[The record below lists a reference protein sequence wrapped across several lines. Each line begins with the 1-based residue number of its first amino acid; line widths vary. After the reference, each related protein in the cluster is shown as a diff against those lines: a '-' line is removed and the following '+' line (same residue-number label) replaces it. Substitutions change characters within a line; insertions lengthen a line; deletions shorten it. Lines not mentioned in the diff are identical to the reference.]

1 MKEFFETRL
10 KLKRKILVVDDEEIE
25 RRMLKKI
32 LENDYEVLLA
42 PDGNEALSIM
52 KEKHETLSLVL
63 LDIMMP
69 NLDGYE
75 FLNEIAKDRE
85 LEKIP
90 VIVLTADA
98 SAEVKCIKLGAVDF
112 IPKPYDVPEVIR
124 TRINRTILLFES
136 RSLIS
141 ATKTDSLTVLLQ
153 RDYFMNYVS
162 MADHYAPDQDR
173 DILVL
178 DINRF
183 HIINEIHGRAYA
195 NKLIS
200 EIGLCINDYIADKY
214 GVACR
219 NSGDSFYIYLL
230 HQEKP
235 EELLWQIHLHLED
248 VLGEDKVS
256 IRMGVY
262 SHVDK
267 SLDIEKRF
275 DCALLACNSVK
286 DNHKGDVAYYDI
298 DMHKKE
304 SFEERLMSDMEKG
317 ISEGQFE
324 VYYQPKFS
332 IQGEKP
338 ELASAEALVRWKHPE
353 LGTINPD
360 TFISVFEKNCL
371 IQKLDHFIWKKA
383 ANQVSEW
390 KKRYGISIPVSVNVS
405 RVDLLEPDFVET
417 VCKIVRDANISSAD
431 YMLEVTE
438 SAYTEDSQNIINIV
452 GQLRSLG
459 FHIEMDDFGTGY
471 SSLNMIS
478 SLPLDVLKLDM
489 GFVKHIHEDQKALRM
504 VEIVMEI
511 AQMLGVR
518 TVAEGVEVEAQHE
531 LLKKLGVDLI
541 QGFYYS
547 RPVPVVEFE
556 KFIKERVK
564 HDKH

>member
-1 MKEFFETRL
+1 MKEFVENSL
-10 KLKRKILVVDDEEIE
+10 KIKRRILVVDDEEIE

-32 LENDYEVLLA
+32 LEKDYEVFLA
-42 PDGNEALSIM
+42 SDGNEALSIM
-52 KEKHETLSLVL
+52 REKHETLSLVL

-75 FLNEIAKDRE
+75 FLNEIGKDRE

-98 SAEVKCIKLGAVDF
+98 SAEVKSIKLGAVDF

-124 TRINRTILLFES
+124 IRINRTILLFES
-136 RSLIS
+136 RNLIT
-141 ATKTDSLTVLLQ
+141 ATKTDSLTVLMQ
-153 RDYFMNYVS
+153 RDYFMNYVR
-162 MADHYAPDQDR
+162 MADHYSPEQDR
-173 DILVL
+173 DIIAL

-195 NKLIS
+195 DRVIS
-200 EIGLCINDYIADKY
+200 EIGLCINSYIADKY

-230 HQEKP
+230 HQENP

-248 VLGEDKVS
+248 VLGEDKIS

-286 DNHKGDVAYYDI
+286 DNRKGDVAYYDI

-304 SFEERLMSDMEKG
+304 NFEVRLISDMEKG

-332 IQGEKP
+332 IQGEKSQ
-338 ELASAEALVRWKHPE
+338 LASAEALIRWKHPE
-353 LGTINPD
+353 LGVINPD
-360 TFISVFEKNCL
+360 TFISVFEKNGM
-371 IQKLDHFIWKKA
+371 IQKLDHYVWEKA
-383 ANQVSEW
+383 ARQVAEW
-390 KKRYGISIPVSVNVS
+390 KARFGISIPVSVNVS
-405 RVDLLEPDFVET
+405 RIDLLEPDFVET
-417 VCKIVRDANISSAD
+417 VCRIVRDAKISSAE
-431 YMLEVTE
+431 YFIEVTE
-438 SAYTEDSQNIINIV
+438 SAYTDDSQNIIDIV

-489 GFVKHIHEDQKALRM
+489 GFVKHIHEDAKALRM

-531 LLKKLGVDLI
+531 ILKKIGVDLI

-547 RPVPVVEFE
+547 RPVPADEFE
-556 KFIKERVK
+556 KFIKERIK
-564 HDKH
+564 NDKH

>member
-1 MKEFFETRL
+1 MKEFVENSL
-10 KLKRKILVVDDEEIE
+10 KIKRRILVVDDEEIE

-32 LENDYEVLLA
+32 LEKDYEVFLA
-42 PDGNEALSIM
+42 SDGNEALSIM
-52 KEKHETLSLVL
+52 REKHETLSLVL

-75 FLNEIAKDRE
+75 FLNEIGKDRE

-98 SAEVKCIKLGAVDF
+98 SAEVKSIKLGAVDF

-124 TRINRTILLFES
+124 IRINRTILLFES
-136 RSLIS
+136 RNLIT
-141 ATKTDSLTVLLQ
+141 ATKTDSLTVLMQ
-153 RDYFMNYVS
+153 RDYFMNYVR
-162 MADHYAPDQDR
+162 MADHYSPEQDR
-173 DILVL
+173 DIIAL

-195 NKLIS
+195 DKVIS
-200 EIGLCINDYIADKY
+200 EIGLCINSYIADKY

-230 HQEKP
+230 HQENP

-248 VLGEDKVS
+248 VLGEDKIS

-267 SLDIEKRF
+267 TLDIEKRF

-286 DNHKGDVAYYDI
+286 DNRKGDVAYYDI

-304 SFEERLMSDMEKG
+304 NFEVRLISDMEKG

-332 IQGEKP
+332 IQGEKSQ
-338 ELASAEALVRWKHPE
+338 LASAEALIRWKHPE
-353 LGTINPD
+353 LGVINPD
-360 TFISVFEKNCL
+360 TFISVFEKNGM
-371 IQKLDHFIWKKA
+371 IQKLDHYVWEKA
-383 ANQVSEW
+383 ARQVAEW
-390 KKRYGISIPVSVNVS
+390 KARFGISIPVSVNVS
-405 RVDLLEPDFVET
+405 RIDLLEPDFVET
-417 VCKIVRDANISSAD
+417 VCRIVHDAKISSAE
-431 YMLEVTE
+431 YFIEVTE
-438 SAYTEDSQNIINIV
+438 SAYTDDSQNIIDIV

-489 GFVKHIHEDQKALRM
+489 GFVKHIHEDAKALRM

-531 LLKKLGVDLI
+531 ILKKIGVDLI

-547 RPVPVVEFE
+547 RPVPADEFE
-556 KFIKERVK
+556 KFIKERIK
-564 HDKH
+564 NDKH